1 MKNLKIGKK
10 LLLTFAIIIAMVAA
24 VLVIAIACL
33 SSIGNSFTLFHEDG
47 YMIENKAQDMSR
59 IVQSIAKN
67 IGYSVMSTDAEAT
80 AKYVQ
85 SAKNDL
91 DSMGKDMTYLMEN
104 YKGDPTPLN
113 NIAKIVEENAEAR
126 EKVFEYA
133 LASKNQEAT
142 TVYFNEFM
150 PALIEATG
158 YIEEINTA
166 AAKDAEM
173 YYNDAKL
180 QQQQATYFMI
190 IISLVAVIVTIILA
204 LYLTKGLKRPISEI
218 EKAAI
223 EIARGNLEAKVD
235 YQSKD
240 ELGLLAD
247 NMRSLTD
254 TLKTIISDEAY
265 MLGAMAEG
273 NFNIKSRAEEKYIG
287 DFQEL
292 LTSMRRINTNLSDT
306 LSQINQSSD
315 QVSSGSNQVS
325 SGAQAL
331 AQGATEQASSV
342 EELAATIT
350 ELSGQ
355 IQENAKNA
363 ELANTKAGRV
373 GEEASVS
380 NRRMQ
385 DMLSAMNEINESS
398 SQIGKIIKTIE
409 DIAFQTN
416 ILALNAAVEAAR
428 AGAAGQGFAVVADEV
443 RNLASKS
450 AEASKNTS
458 LLIERSLQAV
468 ENGTNIAGETAQS
481 LNTVMEGIADAS
493 ESISGIAIASTQQ
506 ANAIAQ
512 INLGVDQ
519 ISNVVQTNSAT
530 AQESAAASEE
540 LSSQSQLLRSLVE
553 KFQLRD
559 SNSSMMASYTP
570 QDSEPSYNEDFSYSN
585 DQKY

>member
-10 LLLTFAIIIAMVAA
+10 LLVTFAIIIAMVAA
-24 VLVIAIACL
+24 VLVISVVSL
-33 SSIGNSFTLFHEDG
+33 SSIGTSFTLFHDDG
-47 YMIENKAQDMSR
+47 YQIENTAQDMSR
-59 IVQSIAKN
+59 TVQSIAKN
-67 IGYSVMSTDAEAT
+67 IGYSVMSKDVEAT
-80 AKYVQ
+80 AKYVDA
-85 SAKNDL
+85 AKSDL
-91 DSMGKDMTYLMEN
+91 EHMAEDMTYLMEN
-104 YKGDPTPLN
+104 YKGDRTPLDS
-113 NIAKIVEENAEAR
+113 IAKIVESNAEAR

-133 LASKNQEAT
+133 LASKNDEAS

-158 YIEEINTA
+158 YIDEINSSA
-166 AAKDAEM
+166 ANDAET
-173 YYNDAKL
+173 YYNNAK
-180 QQQQATYFMI
+180 QEQQQATYFMI
-190 IISLVAVIVTIILA
+190 IISLAAVLVTIILA

-223 EIARGNLEAKVD
+223 EIAKGNLNAEVN

-240 ELGLLAD
+240 ELGMLAS

-265 MLGAMAEG
+265 LLGAMADG
-273 NFNIKSRAEEKYIG
+273 NFNIRSRAEDKYIG
-287 DFQEL
+287 DFHEL
-292 LTSMRRINTNLSDT
+292 LTSMRSINTNLSDT

-350 ELSGQ
+350 ELSSQ
-355 IQENAKNA
+355 IQDNAKNA
-363 ELANTKAGRV
+363 ELANEKAGRV

-385 DMLSAMNEINESS
+385 DMLAAMNEINESS
-398 SQIGKIIKTIE
+398 SQIGKIIQTIE

-468 ENGTNIAGETAQS
+468 QNGTNIAGETAQS

-493 ESISGIAIASTQQ
+493 ESISGIAVASTQQ
-506 ANAIAQ
+506 ANAISQ
-512 INLGVDQ
+512 INVGVDQ

-540 LSSQSQLLRSLVE
+540 LSSQSQLLRSLVG
-553 KFQLRD
+553 KFQLKD
-559 SNSSMMASYTP
+559 SSSVIAAPALHEPDSYF
-570 QDSEPSYNEDFSYSN
+570 SEDNSYSDN
-585 DQKY
+585 QKY